1 MSSSISGKI
10 SRVQRLTSIAYQCL
24 QHRIIKSLSSVLE
37 AAGSSL
43 EQAVKVNVFLAD
55 MADFGKM
62 NEVYTQYWGEQKPCR
77 T

>member
-1 MSSSISGKI
+1 MP
-10 SRVQRLTSIAYQCL
+10 IAYYRL

-43 EQAVKVNVFLAD
+43 EHAVKVNVFLAD
-55 MADFGKM
+55 MADFDKM
-62 NEVYTQYWGEQKPCR
+62 NEVYIQYWGEQKPCR